1 MGRPI
6 DVYRHAQAPVAVV
19 WSVLTDHEGYRTWA
33 RIPTT
38 VLEAEGEEDRNGV
51 GALRRMGV
59 GPFGV
64 KERVV
69 HFAPPRRLSYVIEA
83 GLPVRGYRADVVL
96 TPTSDGGTDIRWTGS
111 FTSVPRGTDRLF
123 RSGFGR
129 VLGELATRLA
139 RESERRD
146 GGG

>member
-6 DVYRHAQAPVAVV
+6 DVYRHAKAPVAVV
-19 WSVLTDHEGYRTWA
+19 WSVLADHEGYRRWA
-33 RIPTT
+33 RIPTA
-38 VLEAEGEEDRNGV
+38 VLEEEGEGERNGV

-111 FTSVPRGTDRLF
+111 FESVPPGTDRLF

-129 VLGELATRLA
+129 VLRELATRLA
-139 RESERRD
+139 REAERRGAPD
-146 GGG
+146 